1 MAIAESMKLTADEI
15 IKSRKEREEGE
26 EERLKGFKAFH
37 KELKEGI
44 EELKEVH
51 ISLKKGEEERLK
63 GFEIFDKRVKK
74 ELKDLKNE
82 VKTMLKEFRT
92 DQKRAASEWARV
104 AETIGTKKE
113 AILPKT
119 KKIEKEE
126 RIEVV
131 SVKPKKEE
139 IEGNLL
145 EVLQR
150 KSNGMTLQE
159 LSSAMGVHYVTL
171 GSPIKDLM
179 EKGKVKKDEHL
190 YFAVRIREE
199 EPAVM
204 RR

>member
-1 MAIAESMKLTADEI
+1 MTIAESMKLTADEI
-15 IKSRKEREEGE
+15 IKSREERNEGE
-26 EERLKGFKAFH
+26 EERLKEFKAFH
-37 KELKEGI
+37 KELKEGV

-51 ISLKKGEEERLK
+51 LSLKKGEEERLK
-63 GFEIFDKRVKK
+63 EFKTFEKGIKK
-74 ELKDLKNE
+74 EIKEQKNE

-104 AETIGTKKE
+104 AETIGTNGTKK
-113 AILPKT
+113 AVLPKT

-126 RIEVV
+126 RVEVI

-159 LSSAMGVHYVTL
+159 LSSTMGVHYVTL
-171 GSPIKDLM
+171 GAPIKDLM
-179 EKGKVKKDEHL
+179 EKGKVKKEEHL
-190 YFAVRIREE
+190 YFAARIREG
-199 EPAVM
+199 VLS
-204 RR
+204 